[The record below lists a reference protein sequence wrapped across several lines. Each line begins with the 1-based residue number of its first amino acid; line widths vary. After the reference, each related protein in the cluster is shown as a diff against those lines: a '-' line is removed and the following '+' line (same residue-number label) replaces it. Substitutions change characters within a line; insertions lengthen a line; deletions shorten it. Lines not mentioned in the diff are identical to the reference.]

1 MAACIDCGEAAKF
14 LSKRCANCQEKHIQ
28 AVEEKLAA
36 SAEEMR
42 KLEFERSI
50 SGEAEALA
58 STKASLSYTYDKF
71 ENRHEID
78 GPIFKSNRTDFKAAA
93 VVIDGASFVWL
104 IGYHKVPDWIWLNDN
119 RTILLL
125 ETGARFVL
133 DHGMLK
139 DTQVGTDWAD
149 NVVCAEEHHIDISEF
164 VPEIVK
170 AYEASSK
177 AGKQSELEVKIGS
190 QLYTLE
196 MDFLRTVTAIDLLI
210 KEKQGEK

>member
-14 LSKRCANCQEKHIQ
+14 LSKRCANCQEKHNQ
-28 AVEEKLAA
+28 EVEKQRAA
-36 SAEEMR
+36 DAEVAR

-50 SGEAEALA
+50 SGEADALA
-58 STKASLSYTYDKF
+58 SAKSGLSYTFDKF

-93 VVIDGASFVWL
+93 VVIDGEACFWL

-125 ETGARFVL
+125 ESGARFVL
-133 DHGMLK
+133 DHGLLK

-149 NVVCAEEHHIDISEF
+149 NVVCAEEHHIDFTSF

-170 AYEASSK
+170 IYEEASQT
-177 AGKQSELEVKIGS
+177 GKQSELEVKIGS
-190 QLYTLE
+190 QQYTLG

-210 KEKQGEK
+210 KEKEGEK

>member
-14 LSKRCANCQEKHIQ
+14 LAKRCAKCQEKHN
-28 AVEEKLAA
+28 AEVEQQLEIAA
-36 SAEEMR
+36 RDAA
-42 KLEFERSI
+42 KLEAERAI
-50 SGEAEALA
+50 AGEADSLI
-58 STKASLSYTYDKF
+58 STKDSLSYTFDKF

-93 VVIDGASFVWL
+93 VLIDEQSFVWL
-104 IGYHKVPDWIWLNDN
+104 ICYHKVPDWIWLHDN

-125 ETGARFVL
+125 ETGSRFVL
-133 DHGMLK
+133 DHGILK

-170 AYEASSK
+170 AYEAASQ

-190 QLYTLE
+190 QQYTLG

-210 KEKQGEK
+210 KEKEGEK